1 MGSSTKQEEKQNPIH
16 QLSSNSS
23 SQTHIN
29 NAKITINNSYPPSTT
44 FIQADTSSFKQVV
57 QFLTGSSKQATKSS
71 QNSVVNPGSKSSTIP
86 PTKNKPQKKNGLNLY
101 ERRNNSFKNMIRIS
115 PFTPGSNF
123 IQKQNSGFSPRDSKN
138 IELLS
143 PSILNFPSLVLSPV
157 TPLLH
162 QDSFNRSA
170 STSTLSSPV
179 VDKED
184 KEIAEKGFYLHPSPS
199 PSVSNTPR
207 DSEPQLLSLFP
218 LTSPRISGSP
228 STTSCSSSC

>member
-1 MGSSTKQEEKQNPIH
+1 MERLTKLEDKQNPFL
-16 QLSSNSS
+16 QLSSAAAS
-23 SQTHIN
+23 HIN
-29 NAKITINNSYPPSTT
+29 NGKITINNSYPPSTT

-57 QFLTGSSKQATKSS
+57 QFLTGSSKHATKSS
-71 QNSVVNPGSKSSTIP
+71 HNSVIDPVSKSTIP
-86 PTKNKPQKKNGLNLY
+86 PIKNKPKKQGLNLL
-101 ERRNNSFKNMIRIS
+101 ERRSNSFKNTIRIS

-123 IQKQNSGFSPRDSKN
+123 NQKQNSGFSPRDSKN

-170 STSTLSSPV
+170 STSTISSPV
-179 VDKED
+179 VD
-184 KEIAEKGFYLHPSPS
+184 KEIAEKGFYLHPCSSPS
-199 PSVSNTPR
+199 IPNTPR

-218 LTSPRISGSP
+218 LTSPRFSGSP
-228 STTSCSSSC
+228 TTSCSSSS

>member
-1 MGSSTKQEEKQNPIH
+1 MEKSTKLEEKQNLFL
-16 QLSSNSS
+16 QLSSSS
-23 SQTHIN
+23 AASHIN
-29 NAKITINNSYPPSTT
+29 NGKITINNSYPPSTT

-57 QFLTGSSKQATKSS
+57 QFLTGSSKHATKSS
-71 QNSVVNPGSKSSTIP
+71 HNSVVDPVSKSTIP
-86 PTKNKPQKKNGLNLY
+86 PIKNKPRKQGLNLF
-101 ERRNNSFKNMIRIS
+101 ERRNNSFKNTIRIS

-123 IQKQNSGFSPRDSKN
+123 NQKQNSGFSPRDSKN

-170 STSTLSSPV
+170 STSGLSSPV

-184 KEIAEKGFYLHPSPS
+184 KEIAEKGFYLHPSSS
-199 PSVSNTPR
+199 PSIPNTPR

-218 LTSPRISGSP
+218 LTSPRFSGSP
-228 STTSCSSSC
+228 TTSSSSS

>member
-1 MGSSTKQEEKQNPIH
+1 MENSTKLEAKQNRFH
-16 QLSSNSS
+16 QLSSSAAAS
-23 SQTHIN
+23 HIN
-29 NAKITINNSYPPSTT
+29 NGKITINNSYPPSTT

-57 QFLTGSSKQATKSS
+57 QFLTGSSKHATKSS
-71 QNSVVNPGSKSSTIP
+71 HNSVVDPVSKSTIP
-86 PTKNKPQKKNGLNLY
+86 PIKYKPKKQGLNLF
-101 ERRNNSFKNMIRIS
+101 ERRNNSFKNTIRIS

-123 IQKQNSGFSPRDSKN
+123 NQKQNSGFSPRDSKN

-170 STSTLSSPV
+170 STSTISSPV
-179 VDKED
+179 D
-184 KEIAEKGFYLHPSPS
+184 KEIAEKGFYLHPSSS
-199 PSVSNTPR
+199 PSIPNTPR

-218 LTSPRISGSP
+218 LTSPRFSGSP
-228 STTSCSSSC
+228 TTSCSSSS

>member
-1 MGSSTKQEEKQNPIH
+1 MENLAKLEEKQNPFL
-16 QLSSNSS
+16 QLSSSS
-23 SQTHIN
+23 SAASHIN
-29 NAKITINNSYPPSTT
+29 NGKITINNSYPPSTT

-57 QFLTGSSKQATKSS
+57 QFLTGSSKHATKSS
-71 QNSVVNPGSKSSTIP
+71 HNSVVDPVSKSTIP
-86 PTKNKPQKKNGLNLY
+86 PIKNKPKKQGLNLF
-101 ERRNNSFKNMIRIS
+101 ERRNNSFKNTIRIS

-123 IQKQNSGFSPRDSKN
+123 NQKQNSGFSPRDSKN

-170 STSTLSSPV
+170 STSGLSSPV

-184 KEIAEKGFYLHPSPS
+184 KEIAEKGFYLHPSSS
-199 PSVSNTPR
+199 PSIPNTPR

-218 LTSPRISGSP
+218 LTSPRFSGSP
-228 STTSCSSSC
+228 TTSSSSS

>member
-1 MGSSTKQEEKQNPIH
+1 MENLTKVEEKQNPFH
-16 QLSSNSS
+16 QLSSSAAS
-23 SQTHIN
+23 HIN
-29 NAKITINNSYPPSTT
+29 NGKITINNAYPPSTT

-57 QFLTGSSKQATKSS
+57 QFLTGSSKHATKSS
-71 QNSVVNPGSKSSTIP
+71 VDPVSKSTIP
-86 PTKNKPQKKNGLNLY
+86 PMKNKPKKQGLNLF
-101 ERRNNSFKNMIRIS
+101 ERRNNSFKNTIRIS

-123 IQKQNSGFSPRDSKN
+123 NQKQNSGFSPRDSKN

-162 QDSFNRSA
+162 HDSFNRSA
-170 STSTLSSPV
+170 STSTISSPV

-184 KEIAEKGFYLHPSPS
+184 KEIAEKGFYLHSSSSPS
-199 PSVSNTPR
+199 ISNTHR

-228 STTSCSSSC
+228 STSCSSSS